1 MTAFSPQDERHM
13 ARALEL
19 ARRGLYTTDPNP
31 RVGCVIVQD
40 GRVVGEGWHV
50 RAGEPHA
57 EVLALQQAGPAA
69 RGATVYVS
77 LEPCCH
83 HGRTP
88 PCSQALIQAG
98 VGRVV
103 AAMPDPNPA
112 VAGRGVTAL
121 QQAGIQVEWGLL
133 RDEAAQLNPGFVA
146 RMMRGRPYVRVKLAA
161 SLDGRTALVSGE
173 SKWISGEAARADVQR
188 LRARSSAILTGAGTV
203 LADDP
208 SLNVRNIEQDVVPD
222 GAHATDTPAPGMKSD
237 ESRPGTP
244 AEFRQPLRVVVEG
257 KRRMRADARLLSLP
271 GRSLVVTAGTDRDH
285 AERLRRAGAEVLVLP
300 NGSGHV
306 DLDAL
311 LRHLAGRGVNELL
324 VEAGA
329 TLCGSMLQGG
339 WVDEL
344 VVYLAPH
351 LLGNN
356 ARGMFDLPALAR
368 MDQRLALDIMEVRAV
383 GRDWRITARLKN
395 S

>member
-1 MTAFSPQDERHM
+1 MTAFTPQDVRHM
-13 ARALEL
+13 ARALVL

-31 RVGCVIVQD
+31 RVGCVIVRD
-40 GRVVGEGWHV
+40 GRVVGEGWHH

-57 EVLALQQAGPAA
+57 EILALQQAGAAA

-88 PCSQALIQAG
+88 PCTQALIQAG
-98 VGRVV
+98 VGKVV
-103 AAMPDPNPA
+103 AAMSDPNPV
-112 VAGRGVTAL
+112 VASRGVTAL
-121 QQAGIQVEWGLL
+121 QQAGIPVELGLL
-133 RDEAAQLNPGFVA
+133 HDDAERLNPGFLS
-146 RMMRGRPYVRVKLAA
+146 RMKRGRPYVRVKIAA
-161 SLDGRTALVSGE
+161 SLDGRTALAAGE
-173 SKWISGEAARADVQR
+173 SKWITGAAARADVQR

-208 SLNVRNIEQDVVPD
+208 FLNVRNIDCDPD
-222 GAHATDTPAPGMKSD
+222 SDGEHATESVSPEAKGS
-237 ESRPGTP
+237 ESRPGMP
-244 AEFRQPLRVVVEG
+244 NGYRQPLRVVVEG
-257 KRRMRADARLLSLP
+257 SQRLHAGARLFALP
-271 GRSLVVTAGTDRDH
+271 GATLVVTANSDPEH
-285 AERLRRAGAEVLVLP
+285 AGRLRRAGAEMLVLP
-300 NGSGHV
+300 GESSRVN
-306 DLDAL
+306 LDDL

-329 TLCGSMLQGG
+329 TLCGSLLQGG

-351 LLGNN
+351 LLGGS
-356 ARGMFDLPALAR
+356 ARGMFDLPVLAR
-368 MDQRLALDIMEVRAV
+368 MDQRVALEIVEVRAV
-383 GRDWRITARLKN
+383 GPDWRITARLKN